1 MNTNILSVIGY
12 LVQMLLYLF
21 GRQRG
26 YYFGN
31 ERCADAGWVVPV
43 GYRRTF
49 YAIRKQHRLE
59 KYLLISLLMLV
70 SAIGTATGQSACSC
84 DYIVDKA
91 GVYTNAKLNIK
102 PGQTVCIK
110 AGRYDYLRFNGFVG
124 TASQPIRFI
133 NCGGLVSVGV
143 DAYYSGIQ
151 FNTSRYF
158 ILSGSGDPAL
168 QYGFKLD
175 RSNQSASGVSIG
187 GLSSDCE
194 VERVEVAFAG
204 FAGFMIKTDPSCDST
219 TWRENFSMYNVS
231 LHDNY
236 VHDTGGEG
244 FYIGHTYYT
253 GVNVTCNGT
262 QKTVYPHLI
271 YGLQVYSNRIEHTA
285 AEGLQ
290 YGCAPDAQIHHN
302 TLEYTGMAPFAN
314 YQNNGIQIGGGG
326 GGDCYSNQ
334 LSHVAGIGLII
345 VGHLGN
351 NRIYNNVINDASLDG
366 IFCDDRVGSLPNTS
380 MLFANNTIN
389 RTGRDGIRLY
399 NQNNTNLLV
408 NNAIT
413 QVNAQGNQGGRVFT
427 FMQGAQATMITNVT
441 AATGTM
447 YANESA
453 DFRPVPNSPLVGTG
467 TNVSNLGVTT
477 DLPGNS
483 REDGTHYDVG
493 AYKYE
498 PISSAG
504 ARQGVPML
512 AAPMPAAHMVESATV
527 SSELLLYP
535 SPAHSHVSCQLPAG
549 QAIQRLTIYSQ
560 QGTVVSTVVGDQV
573 RSRIDVSVDKLLSG
587 TYTVVILS
595 GNGKRYTSRFVRL

>member
-1 MNTNILSVIGY
+1 MVKLRTKTIGY
-12 LVQMLLYLF
+12 ASN
-21 GRQRG
+21 RQSDNRLMRG
-26 YYFGN
+26 ST
-31 ERCADAGWVVPV
+31 DSTTSWVKLARD
-43 GYRRTF
+43 RRIF
-49 YAIRKQHRLE
+49 HAIRKKECVKRG
-59 KYLLISLLMLV
+59 LLLGWLTLIY
-70 SAIGTATGQSACSC
+70 AGGTAAGQACHC
-84 DYIVDKA
+84 DYVVDKA
-91 GVYTNAKLNIK
+91 GVYTNSKLNIR
-102 PGQTVCIK
+102 PGQTVCVK

-124 TASQPIRFI
+124 TPSQPIRFV
-133 NCGGLVSVGV
+133 NCEGLVSVGV

-151 FNTSRYF
+151 FNASRYF
-158 ILSGSGDPAL
+158 VLSGSGDPSV

-194 VERVEVAFAG
+194 VERVEVAYAG
-204 FAGFMIKTDPSCDST
+204 FAGFMVKTDPSCDST
-219 TWRENFSMYNVS
+219 TWRGNFTMYNVS

-244 FYIGHTYYT
+244 FYIGHSYYT

-271 YGLQVYSNRIEHTA
+271 YGLQVYNNRIEHTA

-302 TLEYTGMAPFAN
+302 TLDYTGMAPFAN

-366 IFCDDRVGSLPNTS
+366 IFCDDRTGSLPNTS

-399 NQNNTNLLV
+399 NQNNTNLIV

-413 QVNAQGNQGGRVFT
+413 QVNAQGNQGGRAFT
-427 FMQGAQATMITNVT
+427 FMQGAQATMMTNVT
-441 AATGTM
+441 AVAAGNTLYVDG
-447 YANESA
+447 SS
-453 DFRPVPNSPLVGTG
+453 DFRPSANSPLIGSG
-467 TNVSNLGVTT
+467 TNISNLNVTT
-477 DLPGNS
+477 DLPGNN
-483 REDGTHYDVG
+483 REDGSNYDVG
-493 AYKYE
+493 AYKYTL
-498 PISSAG
+498 SSAAG
-504 ARQGVPML
+504 ARRQASGPE
-512 AAPMPAAHMVESATV
+512 PSNESAAV
-527 SSELLLYP
+527 LIYP
-535 SPAHSHVSCQLPAG
+535 SPTHSSITCQLSSG
-549 QAIQRLTIYSQ
+549 QTIRQVTIYSP
-560 QGTVVSTVVGDQV
+560 QGIAVATVTGNQV
-573 RSRIDVSVDKLLSG
+573 RSKVDVSVHQLPSG
-587 TYTVVILS
+587 TYTVVVQGADQKLH
-595 GNGKRYTSRFVRL
+595 GSRFIRQ

>member
-1 MNTNILSVIGY
+1 MDTKIGVMIGY
-12 LVQMLLYLF
+12 VAQMILYLY
-21 GRQRG
+21 GRRIG
-26 YYFGN
+26 YCSDS
-31 ERCADAGWVVPV
+31 ERYSGTGWTKPV
-43 GYRRTF
+43 WYSRIF
-49 YAIRKQHRLE
+49 CAIRKRQRAE
-59 KYLLISLLMLV
+59 KSLFISWLV
-70 SAIGTATGQSACSC
+70 AVAAVGTATGQSACSC
-84 DYIVDKA
+84 DYVVDKA

-102 PGQTVCIK
+102 PGQTVCVK

-124 TASQPIRFI
+124 TASQPIRFV

-158 ILSGSGDPAL
+158 VLSGSGDPAL

-244 FYIGHTYYT
+244 FYIGHSYYT

-271 YGLQVYSNRIEHTA
+271 YGLQVYNNRIEHTA

-302 TLEYTGMAPFAN
+302 TLDYTGMAPFAN

-399 NQNNTNLLV
+399 NQNNTNLIV

-427 FMQGAQATMITNVT
+427 FMQGAQATMMTNVT
-441 AATGTM
+441 AVAGTTL

-453 DFRPVPNSPLVGTG
+453 DFRPTPGSPLVGAG
-467 TNVSNLGVTT
+467 TNVSSLGVTT
-477 DLPGNS
+477 DLPGNN
-483 REDGTHYDVG
+483 REDGTNYDVG
-493 AYKYE
+493 AYKYA
-498 PISSAG
+498 PVSSAG
-504 ARQGVPML
+504 ARQ
-512 AAPMPAAHMVESATV
+512 AAHMVESATV
-527 SSELLLYP
+527 SGELLLYP

-549 QAIQRLTIYSQ
+549 QAILRLTIYSQ
-560 QGTVVSTVVGDQV
+560 QGTVVSTTVGDHA
-573 RSRIDVSVDKLLSG
+573 RSRIDVSVDKLIPG
-587 TYTVVILS
+587 TYTVVIL
-595 GNGKRYTSRFVRL
+595 GANGKRYTSRFVRL

>member
-1 MNTNILSVIGY
+1 MSEKVGC
-12 LVQMLLYLF
+12 LVPMSLYLLSRRIRHYF
-21 GRQRG
+21 AGERG
-26 YYFGN
+26 SGK
-31 ERCADAGWVVPV
+31 RWAGSVW
-43 GYRRTF
+43 YSRISH
-49 YAIRKQHRLE
+49 AIRKRQRAE
-59 KYLLISLLMLV
+59 KSLSISWFLV
-70 SAIGTATGQSACSC
+70 VVAAGTAAGQSACPC
-84 DYIVDKA
+84 DYVVDKA

-102 PGQTVCIK
+102 PGQTVCVK
-110 AGRYDYLRFNGFVG
+110 AGRYEYLRFNGFVG
-124 TASQPIRFI
+124 TASQPIRFV

-151 FNTSRYF
+151 FNASRYF
-158 ILSGSGDPAL
+158 VLSGSGDPSL

-271 YGLQVYSNRIEHTA
+271 YGLQVYNNRIEHTA

-290 YGCAPDAQIHHN
+290 YGCAPDAQVHHN
-302 TLEYTGMAPFAN
+302 ILEYTGMAPFAN

-345 VGHLGN
+345 VGHMGN

-399 NQNNTNLLV
+399 NQNNTNLII

-413 QVNAQGNQGGRVFT
+413 QVNAQGNQGGRVVT
-427 FMQGAQATMITNVT
+427 LMQGAQATLMTNVT
-441 AATGTM
+441 AVTGTTL
-447 YANESA
+447 YADESA
-453 DFRPVPNSPLVGTG
+453 DFRPAPNSPLVGAG

-483 REDGTHYDVG
+483 REDGSQYDVG
-493 AYKYE
+493 AYKYA
-498 PISSAG
+498 PVSSAG
-504 ARQGVPML
+504 ARQ
-512 AAPMPAAHMVESATV
+512 AAPMLEAVTV

-549 QAIQRLTIYSQ
+549 QVIQRLTIYSQ
-560 QGTVVSTVVGDQV
+560 QGTVVSTTVGDHA
-573 RSRIDVSVDKLLSG
+573 RSRIDVSVDKLPSG
-587 TYTVVILS
+587 TYTVVILGS
-595 GNGKRYTSRFVRL
+595 NGKRYTSRFVRF

>member
-1 MNTNILSVIGY
+1 MSALLAKEGQDHY
-12 LVQMLLYLF
+12 LGACIDQLAKGGKKV
-21 GRQRG
+21 RG
-26 YYFGN
+26 
-31 ERCADAGWVVPV
+31 ADI
-43 GYRRTF
+43 F
-49 YAIRKQHRLE
+49 YAIRRKQRL
-59 KYLLISLLMLV
+59 KIALLIGCLV
-70 SAIGTATGQSACSC
+70 FICSSGAVLGQSACTC
-84 DYIVDKA
+84 DYVVDKA
-91 GVYTNAKLNIK
+91 GVYTNSKLNIK

-124 TASQPIRFI
+124 TASQPIRFV
-133 NCGGLVSVGV
+133 NCDGLVSVGV

-158 ILSGSGDPAL
+158 ILSGSGDPSL

-194 VERVEVAFAG
+194 VERVEVAYAG

-219 TWRENFSMYNVS
+219 TWRGNFTMYNVS

-244 FYIGHTYYT
+244 FYIGHSYYT

-271 YGLQVYSNRIEHTA
+271 YGLQVYNNRIEHTA

-290 YGCAPDAQIHHN
+290 YGCAPDARIHHN

-345 VGHLGN
+345 VGHLGD

-366 IFCDDRVGSLPNTS
+366 IFCDDRAGSLPNTT

-399 NQNNTNLLV
+399 NQNNTNLIV

-413 QVNAQGNQGGRVFT
+413 QVNAQGNQSGRVFT
-427 FMQGAQATMITNVT
+427 FMQGAQATMMTNVT
-441 AATGTM
+441 AVTAGTTL
-447 YANESA
+447 YIDDTA
-453 DFRPVPNSPLVGTG
+453 DFRPATNSPLIGAG
-467 TNVSNLGVTT
+467 TNISNLGVIA
-477 DLPGNS
+477 DLPGNN
-483 REDGTHYDVG
+483 REDGSKYDAG
-493 AYKYE
+493 AYKYTAN
-498 PISSAG
+498 SSAG
-504 ARQGVPML
+504 ARM
-512 AAPMPAAHMVESATV
+512 AASTGSGSDVGSTV
-527 SSELLLYP
+527 LVYP
-535 SPAHSHVSCQLPAG
+535 SPAHSLISCQLLSR
-549 QAIQRLTIYSQ
+549 QAIQQVTIYSQ
-560 QGTVVSTVVGDQV
+560 QGRVVATISSNQGP
-573 RSRIDVSVDKLLSG
+573 SSIDVSVQHLPAG
-587 TYTVVILS
+587 TYTVVIQGVDHKLYK
-595 GNGKRYTSRFVRL
+595 GRFLRI

>member
-1 MNTNILSVIGY
+1 MYTKIDVVIGY
-12 LVQMLLYLF
+12 LAQLLLYLY
-21 GRQRG
+21 GRG
-26 YYFGN
+26 MV
-31 ERCADAGWVVPV
+31 RCSGSAHNTDIEWTQPV
-43 GYRRTF
+43 WYSRIS
-49 YAIRKQHRLE
+49 YAIRKRQRVE
-59 KYLLISLLMLV
+59 KSLLISWFLLSV
-70 SAIGTATGQSACSC
+70 AAGTAMGQSGCVC
-84 DYIVDKA
+84 DYVVDKA
-91 GVYTNAKLNIK
+91 GVYTNAKLNVK
-102 PGQTVCIK
+102 PGQTVCVK

-158 ILSGSGDPAL
+158 VLSGSGDPSL

-204 FAGFMIKTDPSCDST
+204 FAGFMVKTDPSCDST

-244 FYIGHTYYT
+244 FYIGHSYYT
-253 GVNVTCNGT
+253 GVNVTCNGI

-271 YGLQVYSNRIEHTA
+271 YGLRVYNNRIEHTA

-290 YGCAPDAQIHHN
+290 YGCAPDAQVHHN
-302 TLEYTGMAPFAN
+302 TLDYTGMAPFAN

-399 NQNNTNLLV
+399 NQNNTNLIV

-413 QVNAQGNQGGRVFT
+413 QVNAQGSQGGRVLT
-427 FMQGAQATMITNVT
+427 LMQGAQATLVTNVT
-441 AATGTM
+441 AVAGTTL
-447 YANESA
+447 YTDESA
-453 DFRPVPNSPLVGTG
+453 DFRPAPGSPLVGTG
-467 TNVSNLGVTT
+467 TNVSNLGVIT
-477 DLPGNS
+477 DLPGNN
-483 REDGTHYDVG
+483 REDGSQYDVG
-493 AYKYE
+493 AYKYA
-498 PISSAG
+498 PVSSAG
-504 ARQGVPML
+504 ARQ
-512 AAPMPAAHMVESATV
+512 AAPMPELTAA

-535 SPAHSHVSCQLPAG
+535 SPAHSYVSCQLPAG
-549 QAIQRLTIYSQ
+549 QAIQWLTIYSQ
-560 QGTVVSTVVGDQV
+560 QGTVVSTVVGDHASSCV
-573 RSRIDVSVDKLLSG
+573 DVSVDELPSG
-587 TYTVVILS
+587 TYTVVMLS
-595 GNGKRYTSRFVRL
+595 AGGKRYTSRFIRL

>member
-1 MNTNILSVIGY
+1 MVEYFSG
-12 LVQMLLYLF
+12 MLLYLVS
-21 GRQRG
+21 RQLG
-26 YYFGN
+26 SCLDGAENKYT
-31 ERCADAGWVVPV
+31 GWFRP
-43 GYRRTF
+43 GCLLHIF
-49 YAIRKQHRLE
+49 YAIRKRQRAE
-59 KYLLISLLMLV
+59 KRLLIGWLIL
-70 SAIGTATGQSACSC
+70 GTITGPAFGQSACNC
-84 DYIVDKA
+84 DYVVDKA

-102 PGQTVCIK
+102 PGQTVCIR

-158 ILSGSGDPAL
+158 VLSGSGDPSL

-175 RSNQSASGVSIG
+175 RSNQSASGVSVG

-244 FYIGHTYYT
+244 FYIGHSYYT

-262 QKTVYPHLI
+262 QKIVYPHLI
-271 YGLQVYSNRIEHTA
+271 YGLQVYNNRIEHTA

-326 GGDCYSNQ
+326 GGDCYSNH

-389 RTGRDGIRLY
+389 STGRDGIRLY
-399 NQNNTNLLV
+399 NQNNTNLIV

-427 FMQGAQATMITNVT
+427 FMQGAQATMMTNVT
-441 AATGTM
+441 AVAGTTL
-447 YANESA
+447 YTNESV
-453 DFRPVPNSPLVGTG
+453 DFRPSLNSPLVGNG

-483 REDGTHYDVG
+483 REDGSNYDVG

-498 PISSAG
+498 SVSSAG
-504 ARQGVPML
+504 ARQG
-512 AAPMPAAHMVESATV
+512 ARMVESATV
-527 SSELLLYP
+527 SGELLLYP
-535 SPAHSHVSCQLPAG
+535 SPAHSHVSCQLPAE

-560 QGTVVSTVVGDQV
+560 QGIIVSTMVGYHAQ
-573 RSRIDVSVDKLLSG
+573 SRVDVSVDKLPSG
-587 TYTVVILS
+587 IYTVVIL
-595 GNGKRYTSRFVRL
+595 GANGKRYTSRFVR